1 MHFSSLPQCSC
12 FLGVFL
18 GFFSDWTFQDCLD
31 FSDLASCSAMRREY
45 TWLLFGISVTTTLS
59 CTTTTEDRSF
69 LTSKKGD
76 QAVCPSVSP
85 YVRLFLLRSGANM
98 QRVFWPDTSYQKM
111 PYVAKCCHNLPK
123 NCQMSPQYAI
133 NGQTIFPHAQKKSQ
147 DICRWDKIYPLEQP
161 SVMVCFLLF
170 LVIWFW
176 LNYRSNQ
183 GRAELGVP
191 CIFPFKYKVKH
202 ILRSKE

>member
-1 MHFSSLPQCSC
+1 MTICEEIPRSAGVAHWLATRSIDAGHPPRDADMHC
-12 FLGVFL
+12 
-18 GFFSDWTFQDCLD
+18 
-31 FSDLASCSAMRREY
+31 M
-45 TWLLFGISVTTTLS
+45 
-59 CTTTTEDRSF
+59 
-69 LTSKKGD
+69 
-76 QAVCPSVSP
+76 AVWVSTCHH
-85 YVRLFLLRSGANM
+85 VLM
-98 QRVFWPDTSYQKM
+98 QRGFWPDTSYQKM

-123 NCQMSPQYAI
+123 NCQMSPQYAK

-147 DICRWDKIYPLEQP
+147 DICRWDKIYPLERP